1 MSHYCPR
8 CHTELIAETIFCPTC
23 GLRQPQHVE
32 NAKRYY
38 KLILRFII
46 FYFLLTI
53 PLILMR
59 LPIFQD
65 LWEIDVEGEITV
77 DLAFEAYMIV
87 LISVFTALNW
97 KRMAP
102 LLSFRRVKLPMLGLV
117 SLMAMA
123 YALFVYYSTSA
134 LMDAAEVDSS
144 GLSYLQD
151 KPLSVFIVL
160 IVMMAVVPGIFE
172 ELAFRGFLL
181 THLQNYVSYTAA
193 ALVTSMLF
201 FFIHFAFLSF
211 FWMLPFALGMCYLRL
226 RTGTLW
232 YGMFWHLLHN
242 ATVTLMSIWLA

>member
-1 MSHYCPR
+1 MSSCPYCRAEVQAHDIYCPS
-8 CHTELIAETIFCPTC
+8 C
-23 GLRQPQHVE
+23 GRQQPSHLKQKKRQGRSLRSF
-32 NAKRYY
+32 
-38 KLILRFII
+38 LL

-53 PLILMR
+53 PLLLMR
-59 LPIFQD
+59 LPIFED

-117 SLMAMA
+117 IVMALA

-134 LMDAAEVDSS
+134 LMDAAEFDGSS
-144 GLSYLQD
+144 LTYLQD
-151 KPLSVFIVL
+151 KSLSVFIVL

-181 THLQNYVSYTAA
+181 TQVQNYVSYTAA

-232 YGMFWHLLHN
+232 YGMFWHFLHN